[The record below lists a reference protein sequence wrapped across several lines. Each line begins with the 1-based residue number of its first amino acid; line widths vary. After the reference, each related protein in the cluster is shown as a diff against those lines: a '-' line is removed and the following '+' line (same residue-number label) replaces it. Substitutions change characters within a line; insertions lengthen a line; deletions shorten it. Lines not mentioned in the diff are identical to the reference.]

1 MFGGVCSENFA
12 KSVVIV
18 PITTFYGLMASISGL
33 VVLAYLTNNVSHL
46 LAIIALKRKQLEN
59 DSKISIEL
67 KKGLLGLTLVISQ

>member
-12 KSVVIV
+12 KLVAIV
-18 PITTFYGLMASISGL
+18 PITTFYGLMAPIAGL
-33 VVLAYLTNNVSHL
+33 VILTYLTNNVSHL

-67 KKGLLGLTLVISQ
+67 KKDLLGLTLVISQ